1 MTSLLWNVTSP
12 RLGASVIELIIVEKE
27 MRDFAGGA
35 GEKRGKLIIWGSVQV
50 FCGMFGMRFLL
61 DCIGKYPRR

>member
-1 MTSLLWNVTSP
+1 MERDIP

-35 GEKRGKLIIWGSVQV
+35 GEKKRKVNSLGICSS
-50 FCGMFGMRFLL
+50 FLWNVWNEIP
-61 DCIGKYPRR
+61 IGLYR